1 MTTLEDLRRMAAQ
14 AGERDLIA
22 VINRVTLPRRIPAEL
37 LAECERAAGIATAC
51 TDEKEAKSH
60 D

>member
-22 VINRVTLPRRIPAEL
+22 VINRVTLPRRIPADL
-37 LAECERAAGIATAC
+37 LAECERAAGVATAC
-51 TDEKEAKSH
+51 SDNQEATRK
-60 D
+60 

>member
-22 VINRVTLPRRIPAEL
+22 VINRVTLPRRIPADL
-37 LAECERAAGIATAC
+37 LAECERAAGIATAS
-51 TDEKEAKSH
+51 TEKEPRT
-60 D
+60 

>member
-22 VINRVTLPRRIPAEL
+22 VINRVTLPRSIPADL
-37 LAECERAAGIATAC
+37 LAECARAAGVATAC
-51 TDEKEAKSH
+51 TEKEPRT
-60 D
+60 